1 MHNSKGNYSVS
12 FTGIQLFN
20 SIFLFMDCIRA
31 ALHYSLFKIILVCLV
46 LGLSATTQFI
56 FCLTEV
62 VLVPPPFGITFFLMG
77 GSIHIDIPASPDD
90 RVVELMYQYVPTAN
104 IQQKV
109 IMSAFLHRVLRL
121 SQQNSIWNWF
131 KHRMTTSCS
140 FLTSSVESLQNVN
153 AARHRFLCHGSESG
167 HWWH

>member
-1 MHNSKGNYSVS
+1 MFIHGLYQSSFALFTVQNNPCVSCTRSKCN
-12 FTGIQLFN
+12 
-20 SIFLFMDCIRA
+20 
-31 ALHYSLFKIILVCLV
+31 H
-46 LGLSATTQFI
+46 
-56 FCLTEV
+56 
-62 VLVPPPFGITFFLMG
+62 
-77 GSIHIDIPASPDD
+77 SIHLLSDRSCSSPSPFWDNFFSDGRFHIYIPASPDD